1 MLLTRNLRFR
11 IRAAPAQT
19 LTTVKFTAEYALHLY
34 SYPLPLIYRHSIS
47 GTPRLIT
54 QYSHTAET
62 HRKPTH
68 FAHMPAGVR
77 QSVPNQRVL
86 SEES

>member
-19 LTTVKFTAEYALHLY
+19 LTTVKFTAEYAPYLS

-68 FAHMPAGVR
+68 FPMPGGVR

>member
-19 LTTVKFTAEYALHLY
+19 LTTVKFTAEYAPDFS

-68 FAHMPAGVR
+68 FPHMPGGVR

-86 SEES
+86 SEDS